1 MSKKLP
7 LRFLITG
14 GCGFIGSA
22 FVRFLIKKTN
32 KIVFNLD
39 KITYASNKNSLD
51 QVKNSK
57 RYNFF
62 KCDICNYV
70 DLKKII
76 FQVKPDIICHLAAET
91 HVDNSIHKPKD
102 FIQTNII
109 GSFNL
114 LISLEDINSFNSIPL
129 RKNTEG
135 NFTFFS
141 LFS

>member
-39 KITYASNKNSLD
+39 KLTYASNHNSLD

-57 RYNFF
+57 RYKFF
-62 KCDICNYV
+62 KCDICNYAN
-70 DLKKII
+70 LKKII

-91 HVDNSIHKPKD
+91 HVDNSIYNPKD
-102 FIQTNII
+102 FIQT
-109 GSFNL
+109 
-114 LISLEDINSFNSIPL
+114 
-129 RKNTEG
+129 K
-135 NFTFFS
+135 
-141 LFS
+141 